1 MELELKKECLDTY
14 ELGEP
19 QTLTQE
25 ETAETIVPD
34 YCPDIARIISA
45 EGVVCLHGGT
55 EQDGVTGTVR
65 VTVLYT
71 PENESGVRALEFAM
85 PFSAQGEGLAGCA
98 HVVVETEIELL
109 ESRMLNPRK
118 IFTRCKLVTHL
129 AGCRKVCLTISSD
142 AETDPALLVEK
153 RCCGQTVSL
162 LRQVA
167 EKDLT
172 FSETMS
178 LSLGR
183 EGAAELLHC
192 RANGIVTETKAIGN
206 KLIFKGVFL
215 VSALYRTIGGQ
226 LASASA
232 ELPFSQIMETDS
244 TEENTQVSMRLRITG
259 TDIQIDGSDDEGRQL
274 SVTVYY
280 HTMAF
285 LRETREVT
293 LLTDLYS
300 TAYETRYEPS
310 QLDLCSLYES
320 VTRRQTVREVL
331 EIGVAAEAV
340 LSLCADCGAVSVSRE
355 GEITQLRPAV
365 TVRALYLDEGGA
377 CLSAERCI
385 DVCCPMEL
393 PKDCTVSARA
403 FCGEEIQGTLGD
415 RGIEVRFPV
424 DFQVEVCGRCRK
436 LCVASAVL
444 DESTPKDLS
453 NAPSLIL
460 RCVGKQESAWE
471 VAKRYNT
478 TIADILA
485 ANQLEQE
492 SEIPCERLL
501 LIPKKRAY
509 EIEANPKRKSAK
521 SPVRVSFKKES
532 CSPLVLAANAKR
544 LAVD

>member
-206 KLIFKGVFL
+206 KLIFKGVFW

-244 TEENTQVSMRLRITG
+244 AEENTQVSMRLRITG

-310 QLDLCSLYES
+310 QLELCSLYES

-331 EIGVAAEAV
+331 EISTKE
-340 LSLCADCGAVSVSRE
+340 
-355 GEITQLRPAV
+355 
-365 TVRALYLDEGGA
+365 
-377 CLSAERCI
+377 SAESKGKGKGKKKRLEAKI
-385 DVCCPMEL
+385 NSDSDLALVRNGMHDVIYTASTSL
-393 PKDCTVSARA
+393 AA
-403 FCGEEIQGTLGD
+403 HFGTLT
-415 RGIEVRFPV
+415 P
-424 DFQVEVCGRCRK
+424 QVYGKSGTGEKSGE
-436 LCVASAVL
+436 
-444 DESTPKDLS
+444 DEYAWFCAYAPADDPKY
-453 NAPSLIL
+453 
-460 RCVGKQESAWE
+460 V
-471 VAKRYNT
+471 
-478 TIADILA
+478 IATV
-485 ANQLEQE
+485 LEQGGGGSDTAMHVVRDVLGVIYDE
-492 SEIPCERLL
+492 PDTS
-501 LIPKKRAY
+501 
-509 EIEANPKRKSAK
+509 SA
-521 SPVRVSFKKES
+521 SGDSSVR
-532 CSPLVLAANAKR
+532 
-544 LAVD
+544 

>member
-129 AGCRKVCLTISSD
+129 ASCRKVCLTISSD

-153 RCCGQTVSL
+153 RCCGQTMSL

-206 KLIFKGVFL
+206 KLIFKGSFWFPCYTAPPAG
-215 VSALYRTIGGQ
+215 SWPPPARSCPFHRSWRRIAQRKIPRCPCACGSPGRT
-226 LASASA
+226 
-232 ELPFSQIMETDS
+232 F
-244 TEENTQVSMRLRITG
+244 R
-259 TDIQIDGSDDEGRQL
+259 
-274 SVTVYY
+274 
-280 HTMAF
+280 
-285 LRETREVT
+285 
-293 LLTDLYS
+293 S
-300 TAYETRYEPS
+300 TAPMTR
-310 QLDLCSLYES
+310 
-320 VTRRQTVREVL
+320 
-331 EIGVAAEAV
+331 
-340 LSLCADCGAVSVSRE
+340 
-355 GEITQLRPAV
+355 
-365 TVRALYLDEGGA
+365 
-377 CLSAERCI
+377 
-385 DVCCPMEL
+385 
-393 PKDCTVSARA
+393 
-403 FCGEEIQGTLGD
+403 
-415 RGIEVRFPV
+415 
-424 DFQVEVCGRCRK
+424 
-436 LCVASAVL
+436 
-444 DESTPKDLS
+444 
-453 NAPSLIL
+453 
-460 RCVGKQESAWE
+460 
-471 VAKRYNT
+471 
-478 TIADILA
+478 A
-485 ANQLEQE
+485 ANC
-492 SEIPCERLL
+492 P
-501 LIPKKRAY
+501 
-509 EIEANPKRKSAK
+509 
-521 SPVRVSFKKES
+521 
-532 CSPLVLAANAKR
+532 
-544 LAVD
+544 

>member
-25 ETAETIVPD
+25 ETAETIVSD

-215 VSALYRTIGGQ
+215 VSALYHTIGGQ

-355 GEITQLRPAV
+355 GEITQLRTAV

-436 LCVASAVL
+436 LCVASAAL
-444 DESTPKDLS
+444 DESMPKDLS

-501 LIPKKRAY
+501 LIPKKRA
-509 EIEANPKRKSAK
+509 
-521 SPVRVSFKKES
+521 
-532 CSPLVLAANAKR
+532 
-544 LAVD
+544 

>member
-98 HVVVETEIELL
+98 HVVVDTEIELL

-215 VSALYRTIGGQ
+215 VSVLYRTTGGQ

-310 QLDLCSLYES
+310 QLELCSLYES

-340 LSLCADCGAVSVSRE
+340 LSLCADCGAVLKTTVTAIVNTQAHQSALFKQLESLFDCRNAGRRGCKDIVVPTRKITKIKGNAINGIFFCILIHVAVAVQKDLYSVLISFFLQQCSGRVDRILLDIKGNHAALFPDQFCQESRVVSSAS
-355 GEITQLRPAV
+355 GSINTEITFF
-365 TVRALYLDEGGA
+365 YLFFNDLMGN
-377 CLSAERCI
+377 S
-385 DVCCPMEL
+385 
-393 PKDCTVSARA
+393 
-403 FCGEEIQGTLGD
+403 QG
-415 RGIEVRFPV
+415 I
-424 DFQVEVCGRCRK
+424 
-436 LCVASAVL
+436 
-444 DESTPKDLS
+444 
-453 NAPSLIL
+453 
-460 RCVGKQESAWE
+460 
-471 VAKRYNT
+471 
-478 TIADILA
+478 
-485 ANQLEQE
+485 
-492 SEIPCERLL
+492 
-501 LIPKKRAY
+501 
-509 EIEANPKRKSAK
+509 
-521 SPVRVSFKKES
+521 
-532 CSPLVLAANAKR
+532 
-544 LAVD
+544 

>member
-118 IFTRCKLVTHL
+118 IFTRCMLVTHL

-215 VSALYRTIGGQ
+215 VSALYRTIAASDMLFVVAAGNDGADLE
-226 LASASA
+226 LAPSYPASWPPPA
-232 ELPFSQIMETDS
+232 RSCPFHRSW
-244 TEENTQVSMRLRITG
+244 RRIAQRK
-259 TDIQIDGSDDEGRQL
+259 IPRCPCACGSPGR
-274 SVTVYY
+274 T
-280 HTMAF
+280 F
-285 LRETREVT
+285 R
-293 LLTDLYS
+293 S
-300 TAYETRYEPS
+300 TAPMTR
-310 QLDLCSLYES
+310 
-320 VTRRQTVREVL
+320 
-331 EIGVAAEAV
+331 
-340 LSLCADCGAVSVSRE
+340 
-355 GEITQLRPAV
+355 
-365 TVRALYLDEGGA
+365 
-377 CLSAERCI
+377 
-385 DVCCPMEL
+385 
-393 PKDCTVSARA
+393 
-403 FCGEEIQGTLGD
+403 
-415 RGIEVRFPV
+415 
-424 DFQVEVCGRCRK
+424 
-436 LCVASAVL
+436 
-444 DESTPKDLS
+444 
-453 NAPSLIL
+453 
-460 RCVGKQESAWE
+460 
-471 VAKRYNT
+471 
-478 TIADILA
+478 A
-485 ANQLEQE
+485 ANC
-492 SEIPCERLL
+492 P
-501 LIPKKRAY
+501 
-509 EIEANPKRKSAK
+509 
-521 SPVRVSFKKES
+521 
-532 CSPLVLAANAKR
+532 
-544 LAVD
+544 

>member
-71 PENESGVRALEFAM
+71 PENESGVPGTGIRHALFGARGRVGRVR
-85 PFSAQGEGLAGCA
+85 PCSGGDGDRVAGKPDA
-98 HVVVETEIELL
+98 
-109 ESRMLNPRK
+109 ESPEDLHP
-118 IFTRCKLVTHL
+118 LQAGDHL

-215 VSALYRTIGGQ
+215 VSALYLHHRRAAGLRQRGAA
-226 LASASA
+226 L
-232 ELPFSQIMETDS
+232 FTDH
-244 TEENTQVSMRLRITG
+244 G
-259 TDIQIDGSDDEGRQL
+259 DG
-274 SVTVYY
+274 
-280 HTMAF
+280 
-285 LRETREVT
+285 
-293 LLTDLYS
+293 
-300 TAYETRYEPS
+300 
-310 QLDLCSLYES
+310 
-320 VTRRQTVREVL
+320 
-331 EIGVAAEAV
+331 
-340 LSLCADCGAVSVSRE
+340 
-355 GEITQLRPAV
+355 
-365 TVRALYLDEGGA
+365 
-377 CLSAERCI
+377 
-385 DVCCPMEL
+385 
-393 PKDCTVSARA
+393 
-403 FCGEEIQGTLGD
+403 
-415 RGIEVRFPV
+415 
-424 DFQVEVCGRCRK
+424 
-436 LCVASAVL
+436 
-444 DESTPKDLS
+444 
-453 NAPSLIL
+453 
-460 RCVGKQESAWE
+460 
-471 VAKRYNT
+471 
-478 TIADILA
+478 
-485 ANQLEQE
+485 
-492 SEIPCERLL
+492 
-501 LIPKKRAY
+501 
-509 EIEANPKRKSAK
+509 
-521 SPVRVSFKKES
+521 
-532 CSPLVLAANAKR
+532 
-544 LAVD
+544 

>member
-192 RANGIVTETKAIGN
+192 RANGIMTETKAIGN

-300 TAYETRYEPS
+300 TAYEIRYEPS

-355 GEITQLRPAV
+355 GEITQLRTAV
-365 TVRALYLDEGGA
+365 TVRALYLDEWGA

-460 RCVGKQESAWE
+460 RCVGRQESAWE

-501 LIPKKRAY
+501 LIPKKRA
-509 EIEANPKRKSAK
+509 
-521 SPVRVSFKKES
+521 
-532 CSPLVLAANAKR
+532 
-544 LAVD
+544 

>member
-45 EGVVCLHGGT
+45 EGVVCLHGGA

-226 LASASA
+226 LAR
-232 ELPFSQIMETDS
+232 PQTS
-244 TEENTQVSMRLRITG
+244 T
-259 TDIQIDGSDDEGRQL
+259 
-274 SVTVYY
+274 
-280 HTMAF
+280 
-285 LRETREVT
+285 
-293 LLTDLYS
+293 
-300 TAYETRYEPS
+300 
-310 QLDLCSLYES
+310 
-320 VTRRQTVREVL
+320 
-331 EIGVAAEAV
+331 
-340 LSLCADCGAVSVSRE
+340 
-355 GEITQLRPAV
+355 
-365 TVRALYLDEGGA
+365 
-377 CLSAERCI
+377 
-385 DVCCPMEL
+385 
-393 PKDCTVSARA
+393 
-403 FCGEEIQGTLGD
+403 
-415 RGIEVRFPV
+415 
-424 DFQVEVCGRCRK
+424 
-436 LCVASAVL
+436 
-444 DESTPKDLS
+444 
-453 NAPSLIL
+453 
-460 RCVGKQESAWE
+460 
-471 VAKRYNT
+471 
-478 TIADILA
+478 
-485 ANQLEQE
+485 
-492 SEIPCERLL
+492 
-501 LIPKKRAY
+501 
-509 EIEANPKRKSAK
+509 
-521 SPVRVSFKKES
+521 
-532 CSPLVLAANAKR
+532 
-544 LAVD
+544 

>member
-1 MELELKKECLDTY
+1 MMQSRTHNCGELRLSDAGKSV
-14 ELGEP
+14 
-19 QTLTQE
+19 
-25 ETAETIVPD
+25 TIVGWLENVREVGANFAFCVLRDFYGTTQVVIENEEMMKLIKP
-34 YCPDIARIISA
+34 INKESTIS
-45 EGVVCLHGGT
+45 
-55 EQDGVTGTVR
+55 VTGTVR

-340 LSLCADCGAVSVSRE
+340 LSLCADCGAVSVSLE
-355 GEITQLRPAV
+355 GEITQLRTAV
-365 TVRALYLDEGGA
+365 TVRALYLDEDIDIE
-377 CLSAERCI
+377 AEAAKA
-385 DVCCPMEL
+385 EA
-393 PKDCTVSARA
+393 AR
-403 FCGEEIQGTLGD
+403 
-415 RGIEVRFPV
+415 
-424 DFQVEVCGRCRK
+424 
-436 LCVASAVL
+436 
-444 DESTPKDLS
+444 
-453 NAPSLIL
+453 
-460 RCVGKQESAWE
+460 
-471 VAKRYNT
+471 
-478 TIADILA
+478 LA
-485 ANQLEQE
+485 AQAEEAAGADAPDGSADDGE
-492 SEIPCERLL
+492 SG
-501 LIPKKRAY
+501 
-509 EIEANPKRKSAK
+509 EAA
-521 SPVRVSFKKES
+521 EEE
-532 CSPLVLAANAKR
+532 
-544 LAVD
+544 DGGDD

>member
-1 MELELKKECLDTY
+1 M
-14 ELGEP
+14 
-19 QTLTQE
+19 
-25 ETAETIVPD
+25 
-34 YCPDIARIISA
+34 
-45 EGVVCLHGGT
+45 
-55 EQDGVTGTVR
+55 
-65 VTVLYT
+65 
-71 PENESGVRALEFAM
+71 
-85 PFSAQGEGLAGCA
+85 
-98 HVVVETEIELL
+98 
-109 ESRMLNPRK
+109 
-118 IFTRCKLVTHL
+118 
-129 AGCRKVCLTISSD
+129 
-142 AETDPALLVEK
+142 
-153 RCCGQTVSL
+153 
-162 LRQVA
+162 
-167 EKDLT
+167 
-172 FSETMS
+172 
-178 LSLGR
+178 
-183 EGAAELLHC
+183 
-192 RANGIVTETKAIGN
+192 
-206 KLIFKGVFL
+206 
-215 VSALYRTIGGQ
+215 VSALYHTIGGQ

-355 GEITQLRPAV
+355 GEITQLRTAV

-460 RCVGKQESAWE
+460 RCVGRQESAWE

-501 LIPKKRAY
+501 LIPKKRA
-509 EIEANPKRKSAK
+509 
-521 SPVRVSFKKES
+521 
-532 CSPLVLAANAKR
+532 
-544 LAVD
+544 

>member
-142 AETDPALLVEK
+142 AEADPALLVEK

-162 LRQVA
+162 LRQVV

-355 GEITQLRPAV
+355 GEITQLRTAV
-365 TVRALYLDEGGA
+365 TVRALYLDEGGT

-460 RCVGKQESAWE
+460 RCVGRQESAWE

-501 LIPKKRAY
+501 LIPKKRA
-509 EIEANPKRKSAK
+509 
-521 SPVRVSFKKES
+521 
-532 CSPLVLAANAKR
+532 
-544 LAVD
+544 

>member
-1 MELELKKECLDTY
+1 
-14 ELGEP
+14 
-19 QTLTQE
+19 
-25 ETAETIVPD
+25 
-34 YCPDIARIISA
+34 
-45 EGVVCLHGGT
+45 
-55 EQDGVTGTVR
+55 
-65 VTVLYT
+65 
-71 PENESGVRALEFAM
+71 M

-192 RANGIVTETKAIGN
+192 RANGIMTETKAIGN

-300 TAYETRYEPS
+300 TAYEIRYEPS

-340 LSLCADCGAVSVSRE
+340 RRLRGGVRQPGGRNYSAADGGDGPGAVSGRGGRLFV
-355 GEITQLRPAV
+355 G
-365 TVRALYLDEGGA
+365 RALH
-377 CLSAERCI
+377 R
-385 DVCCPMEL
+385 
-393 PKDCTVSARA
+393 
-403 FCGEEIQGTLGD
+403 
-415 RGIEVRFPV
+415 
-424 DFQVEVCGRCRK
+424 
-436 LCVASAVL
+436 
-444 DESTPKDLS
+444 
-453 NAPSLIL
+453 
-460 RCVGKQESAWE
+460 
-471 VAKRYNT
+471 
-478 TIADILA
+478 
-485 ANQLEQE
+485 
-492 SEIPCERLL
+492 RLL
-501 LIPKKRAY
+501 PHGAAKGLYRVRTGLLRGGNSGNFGRPWHRGPIPG
-509 EIEANPKRKSAK
+509 
-521 SPVRVSFKKES
+521 
-532 CSPLVLAANAKR
+532 
-544 LAVD
+544 

>member
-215 VSALYRTIGGQ
+215 VSALYHTIGGQ

-355 GEITQLRPAV
+355 GEITQLRTAV

-436 LCVASAVL
+436 LCVASAAL
-444 DESTPKDLS
+444 DESMPKDLS

-501 LIPKKRAY
+501 LIPKRGRKKSKP
-509 EIEANPKRKSAK
+509 IPNGSPKKVRYVSLSKKNHAAPSFWL
-521 SPVRVSFKKES
+521 PVKTSG
-532 CSPLVLAANAKR
+532 
-544 LAVD
+544 

>member
-215 VSALYRTIGGQ
+215 VSVLYRTIGGQ

-244 TEENTQVSMRLRITG
+244 AEENTQVSMRLRITG

-355 GEITQLRPAV
+355 GEITQLRTAV
-365 TVRALYLDEGGA
+365 TVRALYLDEGGVPLA
-377 CLSAERCI
+377 SLLSDANGAAGPVTAFAPDKSYSL
-385 DVCCPMEL
+385 DVNNS
-393 PKDCTVSARA
+393 TVRPYALYRITASLDGWQTLTLSGVQV
-403 FCGEEIQGTLGD
+403 FDGEQ
-415 RGIEVRFPV
+415 
-424 DFQVEVCGRCRK
+424 
-436 LCVASAVL
+436 
-444 DESTPKDLS
+444 
-453 NAPSLIL
+453 
-460 RCVGKQESAWE
+460 
-471 VAKRYNT
+471 
-478 TIADILA
+478 TIAR
-485 ANQLEQE
+485 LELLPAQPALLRAD
-492 SEIPCERLL
+492 SETADQTVTLPPHPLFVGGGGSGPAPTGGCPVPFVLNEVV
-501 LIPKKRAY
+501 IPKKITVHLGKPSANVRNVTVRFQDYIANVASG
-509 EIEANPKRKSAK
+509 EIYPSWGPKGGK
-521 SPVRVSFKKES
+521 
-532 CSPLVLAANAKR
+532 LL
-544 LAVD
+544 

>member
-183 EGAAELLHC
+183 EGATELLHC

-320 VTRRQTVREVL
+320 GGGGGAVPVRRLRGGVRQP
-331 EIGVAAEAV
+331 GGRNYSAA
-340 LSLCADCGAVSVSRE
+340 DGGDGPGAVSGRGGRLFV
-355 GEITQLRPAV
+355 GG
-365 TVRALYLDEGGA
+365 ALY
-377 CLSAERCI
+377 R
-385 DVCCPMEL
+385 
-393 PKDCTVSARA
+393 
-403 FCGEEIQGTLGD
+403 
-415 RGIEVRFPV
+415 
-424 DFQVEVCGRCRK
+424 
-436 LCVASAVL
+436 
-444 DESTPKDLS
+444 
-453 NAPSLIL
+453 
-460 RCVGKQESAWE
+460 
-471 VAKRYNT
+471 
-478 TIADILA
+478 
-485 ANQLEQE
+485 
-492 SEIPCERLL
+492 RLL
-501 LIPKKRAY
+501 PHGAAKGLYRVRPCLLWGGNSGNFGRPWHRGPIPGGFSGGGLGPVPQAVRGLRRAGREY
-509 EIEANPKRKSAK
+509 AQGPVQRAIPDFALRGEAGIRVGGGEALQHHHRGHFSSKS
-521 SPVRVSFKKES
+521 VGTGI
-532 CSPLVLAANAKR
+532 
-544 LAVD
+544 

>member
-1 MELELKKECLDTY
+1 MAQDTLLGFPAHILPYRFLDS
-14 ELGEP
+14 LRQGKHLP
-19 QTLTQE
+19 FRPVLT
-25 ETAETIVPD
+25 
-34 YCPDIARIISA
+34 SFWK
-45 EGVVCLHGGT
+45 G
-55 EQDGVTGTVR
+55 
-65 VTVLYT
+65 
-71 PENESGVRALEFAM
+71 
-85 PFSAQGEGLAGCA
+85 
-98 HVVVETEIELL
+98 
-109 ESRMLNPRK
+109 
-118 IFTRCKLVTHL
+118 
-129 AGCRKVCLTISSD
+129 
-142 AETDPALLVEK
+142 ALLVEK

-331 EIGVAAEAV
+331 EIGVVAET
-340 LSLCADCGAVSVSRE
+340 LLDVSVRPGHASAVRE
-355 GEITQLRPAV
+355 GEGGSLHCPCRL
-365 TVRALYLDEGGA
+365 RALYLDEGGVP
-377 CLSAERCI
+377 LVAERGV
-385 DVCCPMEL
+385 DVTCPMDWPEDGRVEVL
-393 PKDCTVSARA
+393 ALCPEEPQGSL
-403 FCGEEIQGTLGD
+403 GE
-415 RGIEVRFPV
+415 RGVEVRFTLE
-424 DFQVEVCGRCRK
+424 FRGQVTRQRQRASI
-436 LCVASAVL
+436 ASAQMS
-444 DESTPKDLS
+444 EADLS
-453 NAPSLIL
+453 ALPSLVL
-460 RCVGKQESAWE
+460 RSLGSEETLWDL
-471 VAKRYNT
+471 AKHCRST
-478 TIADILA
+478 VPMILA
-485 ANQLEQE
+485 ANGLEGE
-492 SEIPCERLL
+492 EDAGAGHLL
-501 LIPKKRAY
+501 LVPRKR
-509 EIEANPKRKSAK
+509 P
-521 SPVRVSFKKES
+521 
-532 CSPLVLAANAKR
+532 
-544 LAVD
+544 

>member
-14 ELGEP
+14 EAGEP

-25 ETAETIVPD
+25 ETTETIVPD

-45 EGVVCLHGGT
+45 EGVVCLHGGA
-55 EQDGVTGTVR
+55 EQEGISGTVR

-71 PENESGVRALEFAM
+71 PENETGVRALEFAM
-85 PFSAQGEGLAGCA
+85 PFTVQGEGLADCA
-98 HVVVETEIELL
+98 HVSAETEIELL

-129 AGCRKVCLTISSD
+129 TGYRKVCLTISAD
-142 AETDPALLVEK
+142 AEAEPGQRVEK
-153 RCCGQTVSL
+153 RCCGQNVTL

-192 RANGIVTETKAIGN
+192 RTGGTVTETKVIGN

-215 VSALYRTIGGQ
+215 VAVLYRTTGGQ
-226 LASASA
+226 LASASS
-232 ELPFSQIMETDS
+232 ELPFSQIMEIDS
-244 TEENTQVSMRLRITG
+244 IGESAQVSMRLQITG
-259 TDIQIDGSDDEGRQL
+259 ADIQIDGADDEGRQL
-274 SVTVYY
+274 AVTIYY
-280 HTMAF
+280 HIMAL
-285 LRETREVT
+285 LRESREVT

-300 TAYETRYEPS
+300 TAYELRYEPC
-310 QLDLCSLYES
+310 QLDLCSLYDA

-331 EIGVAAEAV
+331 EIGVAAESI

-355 GEITQLRPAV
+355 GDTTQLRTAV

-393 PKDCTVSARA
+393 PRDCTVTARA
-403 FCGEEIQGTLGD
+403 VCGEEVQGTLGD

-424 DFQVEVCGRCRK
+424 DFQVEFCVRSRK
-436 LCVASAVL
+436 PCVSAATL
-444 DESTPKDLS
+444 EEDHPKDLS
-453 NAPSLIL
+453 GAPSLIL
-460 RCVGKQESAWE
+460 RYFGRQESAWE

-478 TIADILA
+478 TITDILA
-485 ANQLEQE
+485 ANQIEKE
-492 SEIPCERLL
+492 SDIPCEKLL
-501 LIPKKRAY
+501 LIPKKRA
-509 EIEANPKRKSAK
+509 
-521 SPVRVSFKKES
+521 
-532 CSPLVLAANAKR
+532 
-544 LAVD
+544 